1 MELPSSCLRRC
12 RNFPLCGY
20 RDRYSRY
27 SQLLSFRPRT
37 RRRFTLPERLQR
49 LLGAIVAIYW
59 LLMLI
64 GRFCSSIISGKVSTR
79 AQLITVSAVGIVL
92 VILAIVTPKTVTFN
106 VPEVIYSGGAVAP
119 VSALFLVL
127 CGLCTSVMW
136 GGIFN
141 LAVEGLGKYTAQAS
155 GIFMMM
161 VVGGG
166 VMPLIPNWIA

>member
-1 MELPSSCLRRC
+1 
-12 RNFPLCGY
+12 
-20 RDRYSRY
+20 
-27 SQLLSFRPRT
+27 
-37 RRRFTLPERLQR
+37 
-49 LLGAIVAIYW
+49 
-59 LLMLI
+59 MLI
-64 GRFCSSIISGKVSTR
+64 GRFCSSLISGKVSTR
-79 AQLITVSAVGIVL
+79 TQLITVSTVGVIL
-92 VILAIVTPKTVTFN
+92 VILAIFIPKSVTFN
-106 VPEVIYSGGAVAP
+106 VPEVVYSGGAVVP

-166 VMPLIPNWIA
+166 VMPLIQNYIAGVAGYMTSYWLVVAMLAYLLFYGLVGCRNVNKDIPVDLEEETKEELV